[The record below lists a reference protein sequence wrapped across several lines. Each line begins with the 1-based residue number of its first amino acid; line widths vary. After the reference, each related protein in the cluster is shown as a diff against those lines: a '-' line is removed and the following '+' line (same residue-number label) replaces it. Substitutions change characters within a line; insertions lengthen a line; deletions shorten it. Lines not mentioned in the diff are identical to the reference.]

1 MSLLHGFDIHLKL
14 FQLKVHLGM
23 RKISLCEFSFLIPIL
38 QALCHLE
45 VPAIVRIKKAYALWI
60 KIMGKLNP
68 TPQHQLPTIHFTWI
82 EMFTGRE
89 NWRVR
94 IIFLTTIAVNNPR
107 VEPFH
112 FASIQPFWFTETAIS
127 YGSAHPVFLFVL
139 FSYYVIFFYPVLF
152 HLKLLGLGLN
162 LNPNFIINKCQRIS
176 KWLYI
181 TYSGEN
187 EIESQLV
194 KGILAELRM

>member
-1 MSLLHGFDIHLKL
+1 M
-14 FQLKVHLGM
+14 
-23 RKISLCEFSFLIPIL
+23 
-38 QALCHLE
+38 
-45 VPAIVRIKKAYALWI
+45 VRIKKAYALWI
-60 KIMGKLNP
+60 KIMGKFNP

-112 FASIQPFWFTETAIS
+112 FANIQPFWLRETAIS
-127 YGSAHPVFLFVL
+127 YGSAHPVCLFVL
-139 FSYYVIFFYPVLF
+139 FSYYVIFYPVLF
-152 HLKLLGLGLN
+152 HLNLLGLGLN
-162 LNPNFIINKCQRIS
+162 FSPNFIINKCQRIS

-181 TYSGEN
+181 TYSGEK
-187 EIESQLV
+187 EIESQLA

>member
-14 FQLKVHLGM
+14 FQLNVHLGM

-60 KIMGKLNP
+60 KIMGKFNP
-68 TPQHQLPTIHFTWI
+68 TPQHQLPTIHFTWM

-94 IIFLTTIAVNNPR
+94 IIFPTTIAVNNPW

-112 FASIQPFWFTETAIS
+112 FASIQHFDSQKQQFHMVQHTRFFCLFYFAIM
-127 YGSAHPVFLFVL
+127 L
-139 FSYYVIFFYPVLF
+139 FFYPVLF

-162 LNPNFIINKCQRIS
+162 FSPNFIINKCQRIS

>member
-45 VPAIVRIKKAYALWI
+45 VPAIVRIKKPYALWI

-139 FSYYVIFFYPVLF
+139 FSYCVIFFYPVLF

>member
-45 VPAIVRIKKAYALWI
+45 VPTMVRIKKAYALWI
-60 KIMGKLNP
+60 KIMGKFNP

-112 FASIQPFWFTETAIS
+112 FANIQPFWLRETAIS
-127 YGSAHPVFLFVL
+127 YGSAHPVCLFVYMMPY
-139 FSYYVIFFYPVLF
+139 FPNKIKIFQLTRQLF
-152 HLKLLGLGLN
+152 HLECWNNFCFWISTLLFTGHSDLLFPC
-162 LNPNFIINKCQRIS
+162 LQ
-176 KWLYI
+176 
-181 TYSGEN
+181 
-187 EIESQLV
+187 
-194 KGILAELRM
+194 